1 MISNR
6 ATYIFPSLATSGST
20 KPAIDDAPRTMEAAE
35 ALKANASD
43 IIGFYLDEGKVLIK
57 GVE

>member
-1 MISNR
+1 
-6 ATYIFPSLATSGST
+6 
-20 KPAIDDAPRTMEAAE
+20 MEAAE
-35 ALKANASD
+35 ALKANAGD